1 MLKYDDYSVVTR
13 NFFRCMELR
22 RVQFADYSVV
32 TPKSKLDKELRLN
45 AIFCREVSCVR
56 ALRRHLSEQSR
67 ISGTLSRR
75 QSESGANRFAHAL
88 RVTERGE
95 SLLFGCIIT
104 RIAIINRVIAKRSKL
119 SPERAECRVV
129 R

>member
-45 AIFCREVSCVR
+45 AIF
-56 ALRRHLSEQSR
+56 
-67 ISGTLSRR
+67 
-75 QSESGANRFAHAL
+75 
-88 RVTERGE
+88 
-95 SLLFGCIIT
+95 
-104 RIAIINRVIAKRSKL
+104 
-119 SPERAECRVV
+119 
-129 R
+129 